1 MDVTI
6 GIFGSIE
13 EVLLSVEVTS
23 LCVSLFVWGVI
34 LSYILLRSGLSGG
47 DLIYSNRMSQ
57 QGILQISSV
66 LPFY

>member
-23 LCVSLFVWGVI
+23 LSVSLFVWGVI

>member
-47 DLIYSNRMSQ
+47 DFIYSNRMSQ